1 VPANPAIVAATA
13 SYGEKFAAA
22 VVTDNLLAT
31 QFHPEKS
38 QENGLA
44 ILRQFVNS
52 IS

>member
-1 VPANPAIVAATA
+1 MDPAIVAAIA
-13 SYGEKFAAA
+13 SYGERFAAA
-22 VVTDNLLAT
+22 VITDKLLAT

-52 IS
+52 IL